1 MSADS
6 PIVVD
11 ELSGNR
17 RCAPIADGKAQMSS
31 IGEGELICHMSS
43 IGEGELICHML
54 KVNCVVLIAV

>member
-11 ELSGNR
+11 ELSENR

-31 IGEGELICHMSS
+31 IGEGELICHM
-43 IGEGELICHML
+43 L